1 MSQVENKE
9 IKTILSAKE
18 LKSIANKKYYL
29 KHKARH
35 SGAVDCVMCG
45 GKYSYYG
52 KARHLKSKRHMFCVQ
67 LINSK
72 N

>member
-1 MSQVENKE
+1 MTDTET
-9 IKTILSAKE
+9 KTILTAKE
-18 LKSIANKKYYL
+18 LKSMANKKYYM
-29 KHKARH
+29 KHKERR
-35 SGAVDCVMCG
+35 SGAVDCLMCG